1 MAQSLYMIDFN
12 GHKDTDFF
20 VKNGKRF
27 KKATDIGIK
36 VFVDEGTIA
45 LKYKVGGKVYD
56 TLFVKSDD
64 GKSMVDASELDYVS
78 DFYLFTKLVCKI
90 TGETVDVGFEKPN
103 GERLDNGE
111 RFYFDRYI
119 AEGNIRRSEY
129 CLEDGE
135 YDATVE
141 DARIYLDI
149 KLVMEEDG
157 YKYKSD
163 AEFFN
168 EFDED
173 GKPVLSESDKVCPSD
188 EQRKIGLD
196 AIRTML
202 DTLKQ
207 NGLSLVIDRE
217 NKTLGIA
224 KSHDYI
230 YVDDEADGAIPSYIA
245 FPSIKPEKTYFVSGC
260 TTLKLNDN

>member
-36 VFVDEGTIA
+36 AFVDGGTIA
-45 LKYKVGGKVYD
+45 LKYKVAGKVYD
-56 TLFVKSDD
+56 KLFVKSND
-64 GKSMVDASELDYVS
+64 GKLMVDASELDYVS
-78 DFYLFTKLVCKI
+78 DFYLFTKLTCEI
-90 TGETVDVGFEKPN
+90 TGESVDVGFEKAD
-103 GERLDNGE
+103 GG
-111 RFYFDRYI
+111 RFYFYRYI
-119 AEGNIRRSEY
+119 AEGNIRCSEY

-141 DARIYLDI
+141 GSRIYLDLN
-149 KLVMEEDG
+149 LVMEEDG

-173 GKPVLSESDKVCPSD
+173 GKPVLPDADKVCPSD

-207 NGLSLVIDRE
+207 NGLSLVIDNE

-230 YVDDEADGAIPSYIA
+230 YVDDESDGAIPSYIA
-245 FPSIKPEKTYFVSGC
+245 FPSIAPETAYYLSGC
-260 TTLKLNDN
+260 LTLKLND